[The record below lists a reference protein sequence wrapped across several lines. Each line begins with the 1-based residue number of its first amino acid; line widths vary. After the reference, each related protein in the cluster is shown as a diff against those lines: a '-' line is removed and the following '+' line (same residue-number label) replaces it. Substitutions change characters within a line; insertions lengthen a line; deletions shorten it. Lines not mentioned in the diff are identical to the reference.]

1 MWFNDIYY
9 TNNEKSIW
17 KKLIG
22 SVFMFDIHIDRH
34 TCTYKIDRLIHTC
47 VQDWNLLRS
56 TSVYKFTFIY

>member
-1 MWFNDIYY
+1 MWFNDICY

-47 VQDWNLLRS
+47 VQDWN
-56 TSVYKFTFIY
+56 